1 MTIIIIYDLDTSAMQ
16 HKTEKQLIANDSIIS
31 VQMLIDLF
39 NKNRVKQS
47 STFQSDEIITEVI
60 FGNTQIALRLYLCL
74 RFIRFRH
81 QNKILG

>member
-1 MTIIIIYDLDTSAMQ
+1 MQ